1 MKKRFLAGA
10 SSLMAAIL
18 LGTVAACG
26 IHYDYVDE
34 NDLSR
39 WIVEFTCDYPSN
51 LPPNGVKYSL
61 QTLDEM
67 DMVKSVFSIVH
78 PLYKD

>member
-10 SSLMAAIL
+10 SILMAAIL

-26 IHYDYVDE
+26 IPYDYVDE

-39 WIVEFTCDYPSN
+39 WIVEFTCDYPSD
-51 LPPNGVKYSL
+51 LPPQWGK
-61 QTLDEM
+61 
-67 DMVKSVFSIVH
+67 VFHTGI
-78 PLYKD
+78 KRNANE